1 MMSEDTPDLQGKVDA
16 NDLRVAIVVSRF
28 NKKITDKL
36 LDGALEAL
44 TSHGADAKMI
54 EVVSVP
60 GALEIGT
67 VAARLVQRGDLD
79 VLICLG
85 CVIQGGTAHFEHVC
99 RGAMQAICNIAA
111 RGDIAVGNGLL
122 TVDTIVQAE
131 ERAGGSHGHKGVEAA
146 LVAIQV
152 AQTLKGIG

>member
-1 MMSEDTPDLQGKVDA
+1 MSDDSPDLQGKVDA
-16 NDLRVAIVVSRF
+16 SGLRIAIVVSRF
-28 NKKITDKL
+28 NQKITDRL

-44 TSHGADAKMI
+44 TSHGADAKAI
-54 EVVSVP
+54 EVVHVP
-60 GALEIGT
+60 GALEIAT
-67 VAARLVQRGDLD
+67 VAARLIEKRELD

-99 RGAMQAICNIAA
+99 RGAMEAICNIAS

-131 ERAGGSHGHKGVEAA
+131 ERAGGSHGHKGFEAA
-146 LVAIQV
+146 LVAVEV
-152 AQTLKGIG
+152 AQTLKGIA

>member
-1 MMSEDTPDLQGKVDA
+1 MSDDSPDLQGKVDA
-16 NDLRVAIVVSRF
+16 SSLRIAIVVSRF
-28 NKKITDKL
+28 NQKITDRL

-44 TSHGADAKMI
+44 TSHGADATAI
-54 EVVSVP
+54 EVVHVP
-60 GALEIGT
+60 GALEIAT
-67 VAARLVQRGDLD
+67 VAARLIEKRELD

-99 RGAMQAICNIAA
+99 RGAMEAICNIAA

-131 ERAGGSHGHKGVEAA
+131 ERAGGSHGHKGFDAA
-146 LVAIQV
+146 LVAVEV
-152 AQTLKGIG
+152 AQTLKRIV